1 VRQLSDSDAPKTAG
15 NALWSM
21 TDTSVSPLRSRK
33 GSLSAVI
40 DKLRLQHNPDDVLPG
55 ESNVSNEPVGNGTPY
70 DAEELGKKLID
81 FKQGL
86 AHRLDLQGQSNFL
99 DVFVEE
105 NGSASPRVN
114 EDDPQGDPFQQGEL
128 NDDADDLGNE
138 FVRPFPPS
146 RLRTFRNDSDMTSPT
161 SPSVS
166 VHIVNVSSPL
176 SFQQTRSPLANHSSI
191 SQASPCLIDDN
202 LMDEALVGM
211 RK

>member
-1 VRQLSDSDAPKTAG
+1 
-15 NALWSM
+15 M
-21 TDTSVSPLRSRK
+21 F
-33 GSLSAVI
+33 I
-40 DKLRLQHNPDDVLPG
+40 DYL

-114 EDDPQGDPFQQGEL
+114 EDDPQGDPFQQGIEKDNCDGWCDGYSLNEVGEL

-176 SFQQTRSPLANHSSI
+176 SFQQTR
-191 SQASPCLIDDN
+191 
-202 LMDEALVGM
+202 
-211 RK
+211 